1 MVKVRGIASDK
12 PEGRD
17 NQELAATTDSMFE
30 NHVLLNVVMCPA
42 QDSICM
48 NIHQHRQNIARRC
61 GGGSRLSVL
70 CCEVYSASSSYSDI
84 WPCLIIVICDLLTVP

>member
-42 QDSICM
+42 QD
-48 NIHQHRQNIARRC
+48 NIENIATHIGRTLPAAAVEARVSAC
-61 GGGSRLSVL
+61 SVVKFIL
-70 CCEVYSASSSYSDI
+70 LHLPIQKYGHVSSSSSA
-84 WPCLIIVICDLLTVP
+84 IC